1 MKISRSGYYKWLKN
15 RNQLNMYESNR
26 LDLQKLIEEIEQCF
40 EEIKKEMLEEKKKLE
55 DKSPPNKQFNIN
67 SNLKKNY
74 TFDNF
79 IVGNTNKFAR
89 AAALSVAENP
99 GKIYNSLFLFGNS
112 GLGKTHLMHAIGNY
126 IVENSD
132 KRVLYVTSEQ
142 FREEFVKSTR
152 KDDKGTNFNY
162 VDFFKDKY
170 RNIDVLLIDDIQF
183 LGGATQSQQEFF
195 HTFNNL
201 YNDNKQIII
210 SSDRSPDDLKLLED
224 RLRTRFCW
232 GLTVNIFPPD
242 FSLRMEILK
251 KKIVA
256 ENVEQEIP
264 DDVIE
269 YIASNIGPD
278 VRNLE
283 GSITRLIAYSTI
295 MGKEKINLDLAI
307 DALKDFISKGIGE
320 KNDIHRIQKI
330 VSEYFQITVDD
341 IRSKKRSSNI
351 SFPRQIAMYL
361 CRAMTN
367 ESFPK
372 IGTEFGGKDH
382 STVMHSV
389 EKIENENSIEELKNP
404 QIENQL
410 VIYKENKILEF
421 IFGTLISIFIIVI
434 VFLISFYLLKLFY
447 KIHFIIGL
455 IIELILFYNI
465 LETRKPLEFAS
476 IIFGTLQNN
485 NFNKARNIL
494 KENLKIDTEDMDEE
508 TIIKRTIEYYKGL

>member
-1 MKISRSGYYKWLKN
+1 MNVDILWSKILSQIKDEITSISYQTWFSETKLHELKDGKAYIIVPMPIHKKHLQDNYYDIISSKLDN
-15 RNQLNMYESNR
+15 LTDSSYELNFLLEEELST
-26 LDLQKLIEEIEQCF
+26 LIVE
-40 EEIKKEMLEEKKKLE
+40 KEMKNEQDVVEKK
-55 DKSPPNKQFNIN
+55 SNNYNFNVN
-67 SNLKKNY
+67 SNLKSNY
-74 TFDNF
+74 NFENF
-79 IVGNTNKFAR
+79 IVGNSNRFAH

-99 GKIYNSLFLFGNS
+99 GKIYNPLFLFGNS

-126 IVENSD
+126 IVETTN
-132 KRVLYVTSEQ
+132 KKVLYVTSEQ
-142 FREEFVKSTR
+142 FREEFVKANR
-152 KDDKGTNFNY
+152 KYDNGTNFNY

-183 LGGATQSQQEFF
+183 LGGAPQSQQEFF

-201 YNDNKQIII
+201 YNDSKQIII
-210 SSDRSPDDLKLLED
+210 SSDRSPDDLKLLEE

-232 GLTVNIFPPD
+232 GLTVNIFPPE
-242 FSLRMEILK
+242 FELRTEILK

-256 ENVEQEIP
+256 GNFEQDIP

-278 VRNLE
+278 VRQLE

-295 MGKEKINLDLAI
+295 MGGEKINIDLAI

-330 VSEYFQITVDD
+330 VSEYFQISVDD

-361 CRAMTN
+361 CRTMTS

-389 EKIENENSIEELKNP
+389 EKIENEIK
-404 QIENQL
+404 
-410 VIYKENKILEF
+410 VNKDLAN
-421 IFGTLISIFIIVI
+421 
-434 VFLISFYLLKLFY
+434 
-447 KIHFIIGL
+447 
-455 IIELILFYNI
+455 IIE
-465 LETRKPLEFAS
+465 K
-476 IIFGTLQNN
+476 
-485 NFNKARNIL
+485 L
-494 KENLKIDTEDMDEE
+494 KKDIGVVKNM
-508 TIIKRTIEYYKGL
+508 